1 MTPGPAGAPAG
12 SDRDPLLIVVA
23 APSGGGKSTVLRA
36 VFREVRGLMFSVSH
50 TTRRPRPGEQEGR
63 EYHFVTE
70 PDFRQLVSEGAF
82 LEWAEVHSRLY
93 GTSRSELA
101 RARAAGCDL
110 VLDIDVQGAEQVVR
124 AHPDSLTIFLMP
136 PSIEVLEERL
146 RNRASESAE
155 ALEIRLA
162 NARREMARAREFR
175 HVVVNDRLEDT
186 IGKTVDIIQAARAAR
201 GSKTAEPLGAGGRP
215 AV

>member
-1 MTPGPAGAPAG
+1 VSTAPPA
-12 SDRDPLLIVVA
+12 SREPLLIVVA

-36 VFREVRGLMFSVSH
+36 VFREIPGLMFSVSH
-50 TTRRPRPGEQEGR
+50 TTRRARPGEEDGR

-70 PDFRQLVSEGAF
+70 PEFRQLVAEGAF

-124 AHPDSLTIFLMP
+124 AHPESLTIFLMP
-136 PSIEVLEERL
+136 PSIEVLEDRL
-146 RNRASESAE
+146 RSRASESSE
-155 ALEIRLA
+155 ALAIRLS
-162 NARREMARAREFR
+162 NARREMARAGEFR

-186 IGKTVDIIQAARAAR
+186 IGRTVDIIRAARAAR
-201 GSKTAEPLGAGGRP
+201 AAGAPAPLGVDGR
-215 AV
+215 